1 MFLSDELQHQR
12 YMGRKEGREE
22 GIMSGK
28 RENALRMIKDNEL
41 SDEKISFYTA
51 LPLEEIQN
59 LRKSI

>member
-12 YMGRKEGREE
+12 YMGRKEG
-22 GIMSGK
+22 IMSDK